1 MNEASKAP
9 REITKHYYILTNEGR
24 EYGKIFFVPENPNIH
39 LIVGEDDYLVE
50 SAVRKIL
57 EAAVPADLRETAVE
71 TINGEAGN
79 MEEQLT
85 SLANCLASV
94 QTPPFLDPIK
104 LTWWRNV
111 TFLPGGARNGS
122 PSEDVKKGL
131 EKFARDLAEHPLPS
145 NQVLIV
151 SAPKLLKTS
160 IFAKTF
166 HSFAQVVEFA
176 SGGKAKDRVASALMR
191 LPDLAEAEHLTFDPG
206 ADQAFI
212 SKVGSE
218 TRILV
223 SELAKLRTYLGSER
237 DNITIADVAEVVSA
251 GGDEPEFWDVTDAI
265 AQRNSA
271 KLLKTL
277 ARFDGEKSWGILLS
291 TVTEKF
297 FRELVV
303 YRDALDNG
311 WLTPYGGWAKSLA
324 PDIIEDLDAAG
335 IGPGV
340 SRGPWAVKN
349 GTRNAKAFTLNEIRA
364 ARFRMLKVRER
375 LVSSTADDSL
385 VTQELLRIIARPRR

>member
-1 MNEASKAP
+1 MP
-9 REITKHYYILTNEGR
+9 G
-24 EYGKIFFVPENPNIH
+24 NPNIH

-50 SAVRKIL
+50 AAARKIL
-57 EAAVPADLRETAVE
+57 AAAVPAELRETAVE
-71 TINGEAGN
+71 TIGGEAGN
-79 MEEQLT
+79 MEEQLAA
-85 SLANCLASV
+85 LANCRASV

-111 TFLPGGARNGS
+111 TFLPGGARGGS

-131 EKFARDLAEHPLPS
+131 EKFARELAEHPLPP

-166 HSFAQVVEFA
+166 QSFAQVVEFA

-191 LPDLAEAEHLTFDPG
+191 LPDLAAAEQLVFDPG
-206 ADQAFI
+206 ADQAFV
-212 SKVGSE
+212 SKAGAD
-218 TRILV
+218 TRVLV

-237 DNITIADVAEVVSA
+237 DNVTVANVAEVVSP
-251 GGDEPEFWDVTDAI
+251 GGDEPEFWDVTDAV

-311 WLTPYGGWAKSLA
+311 WLTPYGGWAKSLP
-324 PDIIEDLDAAG
+324 PDVVADLDAAG

-340 SRGPWAVKN
+340 ARGPWAVKN
-349 GTRNAKAFTLNEIRA
+349 GARNAKAFTLNELRA

-385 VTQELLRIIARPRR
+385 VTQELLRIIARPGR